1 MNQIIVP
8 NQPDTAIAIVPS
20 ARARR
25 FILEAEAPS
34 TRRAYMTDINT
45 FTTWCT
51 ARGVSPMPAAPET
64 VANFI
69 ADSAEQGLRP
79 STIGRRV
86 AAIRYLH
93 RLADEETPTRSELV
107 SKTLKGIRR
116 EMGGA
121 PDRKAAATADIV
133 ERMIDTCDDSL
144 KGLRDRAILALGFAG
159 AFRRSELVALRV
171 EDLSRTDDGYR
182 VLIRKPKT
190 DQEGQG
196 QTIAI
201 PRGNRL
207 RPGPAIEAWMAA
219 AGIESGP
226 LFRRVRRGG
235 KVGAQPLRPA
245 VVAEIVKERCLL
257 INEDPAQ
264 FSGHSLRSGFL
275 TSAARAGATI
285 FKMRDVSRH
294 KSLETLNAYV
304 RDADLFRNHA
314 GSAFL

>member
-1 MNQIIVP
+1 
-8 NQPDTAIAIVPS
+8 
-20 ARARR
+20 
-25 FILEAEAPS
+25 
-34 TRRAYMTDINT
+34 
-45 FTTWCT
+45 
-51 ARGVSPMPAAPET
+51 MPAAPET
-64 VANFI
+64 VADFI

-93 RLADEETPTRSELV
+93 RQADEETPTRSELV
-107 SKTLKGIRR
+107 SKTLKGIRW

-121 PDRKAAATADIV
+121 PGRKAAATADIV

-159 AFRRSELVALRV
+159 AFRRSELVVLRV

-182 VLIRKPKT
+182 VLIRKSKT

-226 LFRRVRRGG
+226 LFRRVRPGG

-245 VVAEIVKERCLL
+245 AVAEIVKERCLL

-264 FSGHSLRSGFL
+264 FSGALRAIRRPDQRGARRGDDLQDARRQSAQESGD
-275 TSAARAGATI
+275 AERVCAGCGSVQEPCRFGI
-285 FKMRDVSRH
+285 F
-294 KSLETLNAYV
+294 V
-304 RDADLFRNHA
+304 R
-314 GSAFL
+314 G